1 VAARRRAFDKK
12 AQHHV
17 RPLTNTP
24 TSGLA
29 YAPARVCG
37 SLYGLAIAFVVA
49 PPGAAPIRAIVTR
62 TSADDLCTHLATGHN
77 VVGGQVSGVPWG

>member
-1 VAARRRAFDKK
+1 MRGDASAPVRRIGAPGVIAA
-12 AQHHV
+12 V
-17 RPLTNTP
+17 L
-24 TSGLA
+24 LA
-29 YAPARVCG
+29 ALSDGY
-37 SLYGLAIAFVVA
+37 AFVVA